1 MYLIVSSCLLNKTSF
16 SDAISNGGFGPVVN
30 DGFGVGYA
38 TTDDSIGFM
47 VSSYKSYSEHE
58 NFIRSLK
65 RALQDIRDC
74 L

>member
-1 MYLIVSSCLLNKTSF
+1 MCLCLVSCVRESH

-47 VSSYKSYSEHE
+47 VTSYKPFAEHE